1 MSSRMSL
8 VEVPS
13 LGPGS
18 CSLASST
25 VAQWQRRSRAASSPS
40 REMDTS
46 RHSATNGG
54 GCERRP
60 GGGVVVQGVS
70 SGGWRGP
77 RPACASVCAGQH
89 FNMHNNTQSS
99 VQPAA
104 TTHLAALA
112 HGQPLDQV

>member
-25 VAQWQRRSRAASSPS
+25 VAQWQRRSRAASRPSP
-40 REMDTS
+40 EMDTS
-46 RHSATNGG
+46 RRSATNGG

-60 GGGVVVQGVS
+60 GEEWWYSESALMGK
-70 SGGWRGP
+70 
-77 RPACASVCAGQH
+77 RPEACSC
-89 FNMHNNTQSS
+89 
-99 VQPAA
+99 
-104 TTHLAALA
+104 
-112 HGQPLDQV
+112 